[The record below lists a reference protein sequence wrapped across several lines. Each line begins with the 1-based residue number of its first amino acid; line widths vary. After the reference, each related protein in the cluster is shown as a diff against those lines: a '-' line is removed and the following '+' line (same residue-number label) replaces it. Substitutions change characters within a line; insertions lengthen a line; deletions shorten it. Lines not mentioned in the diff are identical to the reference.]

1 MVFFGLSYHLNN
13 FDGNDKISINKTKT
27 KIPNNDLKHFD
38 WQAVTCAIHSL
49 LWRDSVGRER
59 GGGGEEEGRGGEE
72 EKMRGGEGG
81 KGGEGRGGEEEGRGR

>member
-13 FDGNDKISINKTKT
+13 FDGNDKISINKTET

-49 LWRDSVGRER
+49 LWGDSVGERKRRER
-59 GGGGEEEGRGGEE
+59 GRGGEGRGG
-72 EKMRGGEGG
+72 GEDEGRG
-81 KGGEGRGGEEEGRGR
+81 KGGEGRGGEEEGKGR